1 MRRLLKIM
9 ATAAAAGLPAGG
21 CSKLPSL
28 QTGVNVDD
36 PSVRVG
42 VLTVTEQTGQGVAFE
57 VPVALANPNEVTL
70 PLRQADYTITIDGV
84 GDYDF
89 KGQALAAVPD
99 GGAQVLML
107 RGALPV
113 GAPGAADGLAGR
125 AYRVRGRL
133 EYRKPGELQRVL
145 RQTGFPPPRVRFE
158 GEGKV
163 RVAPG

>member
-1 MRRLLKIM
+1 MRRLSYPL
-9 ATAAAAGLPAGG
+9 APVVAAAALTGG
-21 CSKLPSL
+21 CSGLPSF
-28 QTGVNVDD
+28 QTGVNVED

-42 VLTVTEQTGQGVAFE
+42 VLTVTEQTEQGVVFE
-57 VPVALANPNEVTL
+57 VPVALANPNEVTV
-70 PLRQADYTITIDGV
+70 PLREADYTISIDGV

-107 RGALPV
+107 RGALPT
-113 GAPGAADGLAGR
+113 AADALAGR
-125 AYRVRGRL
+125 GYRVRGRL

-145 RQTGFPPPRVRFE
+145 QQTGFPPPRVRFE

-163 RVAPG
+163 HAAPG